1 MQDESRHLAPVA
13 AFFCQPGEPGAS
25 AQTYSCWGFE
35 GPALIRSAA
44 ERSYSACAFR
54 IPLDENERE
63 HTKTGKR
70 DRDEETTGNE
80 VIKGPH
86 DQTPLFDQL
95 C

>member
-1 MQDESRHLAPVA
+1 ML
-13 AFFCQPGEPGAS
+13 
-25 AQTYSCWGFE
+25 
-35 GPALIRSAA
+35 
-44 ERSYSACAFR
+44 FR
-54 IPLDENERE
+54 IALDENERE

-95 C
+95 CKLVQRVSDE